1 MIVEKLRV
9 DGLTV
14 LKVEGVIK
22 LGESAEFFAS
32 TLERSLERDGGNV
45 AIDLTKINYIDSTGI
60 GELVSYLGRF
70 QGRKRQ
76 LILVNP
82 SESIRHVLRV
92 ARLDDLFPI
101 YDSLDDARSAERETP
116 ES

>member
-1 MIVEKLRV
+1 MIVEKLRA

-22 LGESAEFFAS
+22 LGESAEFFAA
-32 TLERSLERDGGNV
+32 TLERTLERDEGNV

-70 QGRKRQ
+70 QSRKRK

-82 SESIRHVLRV
+82 SDSIRHVLRV
-92 ARLDDLFPI
+92 ARLDTLFPI
-101 YDSLDDARSAERETP
+101 YDTLDAASGAEREA
-116 ES
+116 SA